1 MDRLLILKDKF
12 KELKKDYP
20 VVANLWINIID
31 SRIDIINYT
40 CNQAEE
46 ILNHIQHQDKSIME
60 NVNNQKLLFALYL
73 LKMNNYLNNT

>member
-12 KELKKDYP
+12 EKLKKDYP

-31 SRIDIINYT
+31 SRIDIINHT

-46 ILNHIQHQDKSIME
+46 ILNHINHQDESIME
-60 NVNNQKLLFALYL
+60 NINNQKLLFALYL

>member
-12 KELKKDYP
+12 EELKKDYP
-20 VVANLWINIID
+20 VIAKLWINIID

-40 CNQAEE
+40 CNQAED
-46 ILNHIQHQDKSIME
+46 ILNHIKHKDESIME
-60 NVNNQKLLFALYL
+60 NINNQKLLFALYL

>member
-12 KELKKDYP
+12 EKLKKDYP
-20 VVANLWINIID
+20 IVANLWINIID

-40 CNQAEE
+40 CNQGEE
-46 ILNHIQHQDKSIME
+46 ILNHIKHQEE
-60 NVNNQKLLFALYL
+60 NINNQKLLFALYL

>member
-12 KELKKDYP
+12 EELKKDYP
-20 VVANLWINIID
+20 VIAKLWINIIA

-40 CNQAEE
+40 CNQAED
-46 ILNHIQHQDKSIME
+46 ILNHIKHKDESIME
-60 NVNNQKLLFALYL
+60 NINNQKLLFALYL

>member
-12 KELKKDYP
+12 EELKKDYP
-20 VVANLWINIID
+20 TVANLWINIID

-40 CNQAEE
+40 CNQAED
-46 ILNHIQHQDKSIME
+46 ILNHIKHQDESIME
-60 NVNNQKLLFALYL
+60 NINNQKLLFALYL

>member
-12 KELKKDYP
+12 EDLKKDYP
-20 VVANLWINIID
+20 VIAKLWINIID

-40 CNQAEE
+40 CNQAED
-46 ILNHIQHQDKSIME
+46 ILNHIKHKDESIME
-60 NVNNQKLLFALYL
+60 NINNQKLLFALYL

>member
-12 KELKKDYP
+12 EELKKDYP

-40 CNQAEE
+40 CNQAED
-46 ILNHIQHQDKSIME
+46 ILNHIKHQDESIME
-60 NVNNQKLLFALYL
+60 NINNQKLLFALYL

>member
-12 KELKKDYP
+12 EELKKDYP
-20 VVANLWINIID
+20 VIANLWINIID
-31 SRIDIINYT
+31 SRIDIINHT

-46 ILNHIQHQDKSIME
+46 ILNHINHQDESIME
-60 NVNNQKLLFALYL
+60 NINNQKFLFALYL